1 MTQDLFEFTWK
12 VTDGGYRWIT
22 TRAEDQPYP
31 PDGLRDNATEIEKSR
46 HRYQEQESEPRPYL
60 SEVIPFGDEE
70 MWARVTSPL
79 KHFRGRLYRVF
90 AQTSPTP
97 DAILLFANNF
107 GLLGGDI
114 PAPIAV
120 KDLGDGKSLMG
131 LGEDQRKWIKEI
143 TVIADVVSLWDWVRE
158 RNTERLSEQVYW
170 YRDLVRVGGPRGLL
184 IAGKQRN
191 RDLFETIERGDVIQ
205 PALLAVQWIV
215 NKHLWERTGAR
226 LLLNRERELEQHIVP
241 NGLIGAIW
249 LDFAL
254 AIDGNTQY
262 RKCERCGTAFPVFP
276 KGHRRKFCS
285 DKCRSAQ
292 HRHRHSRG
300 ERS

>member
-1 MTQDLFEFTWK
+1 MTQDLFDFTWE
-12 VTDGGYRWIT
+12 VADGGYRWIT

-31 PDGLRDNATEIEKSR
+31 PDELRENATETEKSR

-70 MWARVTSPL
+70 MLGRVTSPL
-79 KHFRGRLYRVF
+79 KHFPGKLHRVF

-97 DAILLFANNF
+97 EAILRFANNF
-107 GLLGGDI
+107 GRLGGDI
-114 PAPIAV
+114 PGLIAV
-120 KDLGDGKSLMG
+120 KDLGDGKSLLG
-131 LGEDQRKWIKEI
+131 PGEDQRKWIKEI
-143 TVIADVVSLWDWVRE
+143 TVIAAAVSLWDWVRE
-158 RNTERLSEQVYW
+158 RNTERLSEEVYW
-170 YRDLVRVGGPRGLL
+170 DGDLVRVGGRKGML
-184 IAGKQRN
+184 IAAKNYR

-205 PALLAVQWIV
+205 PALLAVQRIV
-215 NKHLWERTGAR
+215 NKHIWERTGAR
-226 LLLNRERELEQHIVP
+226 LLLNREGELEQHIVP